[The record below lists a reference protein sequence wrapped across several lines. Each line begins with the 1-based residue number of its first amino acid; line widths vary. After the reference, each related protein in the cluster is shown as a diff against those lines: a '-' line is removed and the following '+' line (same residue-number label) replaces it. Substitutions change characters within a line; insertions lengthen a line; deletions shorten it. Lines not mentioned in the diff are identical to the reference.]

1 LLYTDL
7 SGAQIFL
14 LSSSDGAPTCVA
26 YLLFEA
32 VNLETSKE
40 SPREIYL
47 KPWDECVG
55 IYRGLRTSGSRT
67 AIVLSLA
74 NNQTLE
80 ILFPRAS
87 VEEFLGELHD
97 DIIGRKIGIMKVND
111 GKNPILIRALVP
123 AHGVDGPLLQGENR

>member
-1 LLYTDL
+1 
-7 SGAQIFL
+7 
-14 LSSSDGAPTCVA
+14 
-26 YLLFEA
+26 
-32 VNLETSKE
+32 LEKSKE
-40 SPREIYL
+40 LPKEIFL

-87 VEEFLGELHD
+87 VEKENVRGELHD
-97 DIIGRKIGIMKVND
+97 GIIGRKIGIMKMDD
-111 GKNPILIRALVP
+111 GKTPILIRTLVP
-123 AHGVDGPLLQGENR
+123 EAEVHQNRVQGENR